1 MIGANNTL
9 TIRSRS
15 ASVNA
20 EGQVTYSNS
29 DTSVRG
35 RITQITVA
43 DRDDLTKGPDGMRSH
58 LPKAIAWV
66 PLTATVTDAHQIV
79 VSGENT
85 LLNGT
90 WEIQAIQHTPNHYRC
105 HLVGALT

>member
-1 MIGANNTL
+1 MIGADKTL

-43 DRDDLTKGPDGMRSH
+43 DRSKLTSGPDGMRSN
-58 LPKAIAWV
+58 LPEAVAWV
-66 PLTATVTDAHQIV
+66 PLSATITDADQIV
-79 VSGENT
+79 VSGYNT

>member
-1 MIGANNTL
+1 MIGADKTL
-9 TIRSRS
+9 TIRSRT

-35 RITQITVA
+35 RITQITVS
-43 DRDDLTKGPDGMRSH
+43 DRNDLTKGPDGMRSH
-58 LPKAIAWV
+58 LPEAIAWV
-66 PLTATVTDAHQIV
+66 PLNATISDADQIV
-79 VSGENT
+79 VSGYNT

-105 HLVGALT
+105 HLIGVLT